1 MMGSGCMS
9 KKEDSSSFWL
19 LGGLA
24 VLGIGAA
31 VLLGGNTNTHQDTTS
46 LGGGGSGGGMGGDV
60 VSDMP
65 GVSGDVQYPSQA
77 QQRPI
82 VQYIPQPY
90 YFPPQV
96 QPQQDILPQQNYQ
109 AMEAYEAG
117 LQLADAL
124 NTDANNF
131 AERGIIPTEVHYSW
145 ADNLGGGVAYATGT
159 LTEEAQQRYVENLNN
174 PTPAPIKLK
183 EPTFSSGESYYAFVN
198 PNDISQVYI
207 AKKQTTSDAPSRSSS
222 SGGWSSG
229 SSSSGGSSSSSSS
242 GSVSFSGGGGG
253 KKSGVSASG
262 TLSGGGSFV
271 DI

>member
-1 MMGSGCMS
+1 MS
-9 KKEDSSSFWL
+9 KDNSSFWL

-31 VLLGGNTNTHQDTTS
+31 VLLGGNTNTQQDNTS
-46 LGGGGSGGGMGGDV
+46 YGGGGSAGGMGGDV
-60 VSDMP
+60 VTDMP

-77 QQRPI
+77 QQQPI
-82 VQYIPQPY
+82 VQYIPQYIQQPIY
-90 YFPPQV
+90 A
-96 QPQQDILPQQNYQ
+96 QPQQDILPQQSYQ

-117 LQLADAL
+117 LQLADSL

-159 LTEEAQQRYVENLNN
+159 LTEEAQRDFVENLNN

-183 EPTFSSGESYYAFVN
+183 EPTFSSGESYFAFVN
-198 PNDISQVYI
+198 PNDTSQVYI
-207 AKKQTTSDAPSRSSS
+207 AKKHTTSDAPSRSSS
-222 SGGWSSG
+222 SG
-229 SSSSGGSSSSSSS
+229 SSSSGSSSSSSS
-242 GSVSFSGGGGG
+242 SSGGSISFSGGGGG
-253 KKSGVSASG
+253 LKSGVSASG
-262 TLSGGGSFV
+262 SLSGGGSFV

>member
-1 MMGSGCMS
+1 MS
-9 KKEDSSSFWL
+9 EKNNSSFWL

-31 VLLGGNTNTHQDTTS
+31 VLLGGNTNTQQDNTS
-46 LGGGGSGGGMGGDV
+46 YGGGGSAGGMGGDV
-60 VSDMP
+60 VTDMP

-82 VQYIPQPY
+82 VQYIPQPFY
-90 YFPPQV
+90 QPPQV
-96 QPQQDILPQQNYQ
+96 QPQQDILPQQSYQ

-117 LQLADAL
+117 LQLADSL

-131 AERGIIPTEVHYSW
+131 AERGIIPTDVHYSW

-159 LTEEAQQRYVENLNN
+159 LTEEAQQRYIENLNN

-183 EPTFSSGESYYAFVN
+183 EPTFSSGEKYFAFVN
-198 PNDISQVYI
+198 PDNISEVYI
-207 AKKQTTSDAPSRSSS
+207 ARKQTTSDAPSRSSS
-222 SGGWSSG
+222 SDFGSSSG
-229 SSSSGGSSSSSSS
+229 SSSSSSSSS
-242 GSVSFSGGGGG
+242 GSMSFSGGGGG
-253 KKSGVSASG
+253 LKSGVSASG
-262 TLSGGGSFV
+262 SLSGGGSFV

>member
-1 MMGSGCMS
+1 MS
-9 KKEDSSSFWL
+9 KEDNSSFWL

-31 VLLGGNTNTHQDTTS
+31 VLLGGNNSTQQDTTS
-46 LGGGGSGGGMGGDV
+46 YGGGGSAGGMGGDV

-65 GVSGDVQYPSQA
+65 GVSGDVQYPSQV

-82 VQYIPQPY
+82 VQYIPQPFY
-90 YFPPQV
+90 QPPQV
-96 QPQQDILPQQNYQ
+96 QPQQDILPQQSYQ

-131 AERGIIPTEVHYSW
+131 AEQGIIPTEVHYSW

-159 LTEEAQQRYVENLNN
+159 LTEEAQQRYIENLNN

-183 EPTFSSGESYYAFVN
+183 EPTFSSGEKYFAFVN
-198 PNDISQVYI
+198 PDNISEVYI
-207 AKKQTTSDAPSRSSS
+207 ATKQTTSDAASRSSS
-222 SGGWSSG
+222 SGGWSSD
-229 SSSSGGSSSSSSS
+229 SSSSSSS
-242 GSVSFSGGGGG
+242 SSDSSSSWTGGGGG
-253 KKSGVSASG
+253 GLSGVTASG
-262 TLSGGGSFV
+262 SLAGGGSFV

>member
-1 MMGSGCMS
+1 MS
-9 KKEDSSSFWL
+9 EKDSSSFWL

-31 VLLGGNTNTHQDTTS
+31 VLLGANTNTQQDTTS
-46 LGGGGSGGGMGGDV
+46 YGGGGSAGGMGGDV
-60 VSDMP
+60 FGGDMP
-65 GVSGDVQYPSQA
+65 GTSGDVQYPSQA

-82 VQYIPQPY
+82 VQYIPQYIQQPIY
-90 YFPPQV
+90 A
-96 QPQQDILPQQNYQ
+96 QPQQDILPQQSYQ

-117 LQLADAL
+117 LQLADSL

-145 ADNLGGGVAYATGT
+145 SESLGGGTAYATGT
-159 LTEEAQQRYVENLNN
+159 LTEEAQRNFVENLNN

-183 EPTFSSGESYYAFVN
+183 EPTFSSGESYFAFVN
-198 PNDISQVYI
+198 PNDTSQVYI

-222 SGGWSSG
+222 SGWSSS

-242 GSVSFSGGGGG
+242 SSSWSGGGGG
-253 KKSGVSASG
+253 KLSGVSSSG
-262 TLSGGGSFV
+262 SLSGGGSFV

>member
-1 MMGSGCMS
+1 MMGSGSMS
-9 KKEDSSSFWL
+9 KKDDSSSFWL

-31 VLLGGNTNTHQDTTS
+31 VLLGGNGGTQQDNTS
-46 LGGGGSGGGMGGDV
+46 YGGGSAGGMGGDV
-60 VSDMP
+60 VTDMP
-65 GVSGDVQYPSQA
+65 GTTGDVQYPSQV

-82 VQYIPQPY
+82 VQYIPQPFY
-90 YFPPQV
+90 QPPQL
-96 QPQQDILPQQNYQ
+96 QPQQDILPQQSYQ

-117 LQLADAL
+117 LQLADSL

-145 ADNLGGGVAYATGT
+145 AESLGGGTAYATGT
-159 LTEEAQQRYVENLNN
+159 LTEEAQQRYIENLNN

-183 EPTFSSGESYYAFVN
+183 EPTFTSGESYYAFVN

-207 AKKQTTSDAPSRSSS
+207 ARKQTTSDATSRSSS
-222 SGGWSSG
+222 KASSDSTTDGW
-229 SSSSGGSSSSSSS
+229 
-242 GSVSFSGGGGG
+242 SGGGGG
-253 KKSGVSASG
+253 LKSGVSASG
-262 TLSGGGSFV
+262 SLSGGGSFV

>member
-1 MMGSGCMS
+1 MTGSGCMS
-9 KKEDSSSFWL
+9 KKDNSSFWL

-31 VLLGGNTNTHQDTTS
+31 VLLGGNTNTQQDNTS
-46 LGGGGSGGGMGGDV
+46 YGGGGSAGGMGGDV
-60 VSDMP
+60 VTDMP

-90 YFPPQV
+90 YIPPQV
-96 QPQQDILPQQNYQ
+96 QPQQDILPQQSYQ

-117 LQLADAL
+117 LQLADSL

-131 AERGIIPTEVHYSW
+131 AERGIIPTDVHYSW

-198 PNDISQVYI
+198 PYNISEVYI
-207 AKKQTTSDAPSRSSS
+207 ARKQTTSDAPSRSSS
-222 SGGWSSG
+222 SGSSSSG
-229 SSSSGGSSSSSSS
+229 SSSSGGSSSGRMSW
-242 GSVSFSGGGGG
+242 SGGGGG
-253 KKSGVSASG
+253 GLSGVTASG
-262 TLSGGGSFV
+262 SLAGGGSFV

>member
-1 MMGSGCMS
+1 MGSGSMS
-9 KKEDSSSFWL
+9 KEDNSSFWL

-31 VLLGGNTNTHQDTTS
+31 VLLGGNSTQQDNTS
-46 LGGGGSGGGMGGDV
+46 YGGGGSAGGMGGDV
-60 VSDMP
+60 FGGDMP
-65 GVSGDVQYPSQA
+65 GTTQGMQYPSQA
-77 QQRPI
+77 QNPV
-82 VQYIPQPY
+82 VQYIPQVFY
-90 YFPPQV
+90 QPPQV
-96 QPQQDILPQQNYQ
+96 QPQQDILPQQSYQ

-117 LQLADAL
+117 LQLADSL

-183 EPTFSSGESYYAFVN
+183 EPTFSSGESYFAFVD
-198 PNDISQVYI
+198 PNNISDVYI
-207 AKKQTTSDAPSRSSS
+207 ARKQTTSDAASR
-222 SGGWSSG
+222 G
-229 SSSSGGSSSSSSS
+229 SSYSGTDSDSSTDGWN
-242 GSVSFSGGGGG
+242 GGGGG
-253 KKSGVSASG
+253 KLSGVTSSG
-262 TLSGGGSFV
+262 SLSGGGSFV

>member
-1 MMGSGCMS
+1 MS
-9 KKEDSSSFWL
+9 KGNSSFWL

-31 VLLGGNTNTHQDTTS
+31 VLLGGNTNTQEDTTS
-46 LGGGGSGGGMGGDV
+46 YGGGSAGGMGGDV
-60 VSDMP
+60 VTDMP
-65 GVSGDVQYPSQA
+65 GVTGDVQYPSQA
-77 QQRPI
+77 QQLPI
-82 VQYIPQPY
+82 VQYIPQYIQQPIY
-90 YFPPQV
+90 A
-96 QPQQDILPQQNYQ
+96 QPQQDILPQQSYQ

-117 LQLADAL
+117 LQLADSL

-159 LTEEAQQRYVENLNN
+159 LTEEAQRNFVVNLHN

-183 EPTFSSGESYYAFVN
+183 EPTFASGESYYAFVN
-198 PNDISQVYI
+198 PNDTSQVYI

-222 SGGWSSG
+222 SG
-229 SSSSGGSSSSSSS
+229 SSSSSSS
-242 GSVSFSGGGGG
+242 WSGGGGG
-253 KKSGVSASG
+253 GLSGVTASG
-262 TLSGGGSFV
+262 SLAGGGSFV